1 MNVAISWLFLMYF
14 AVLGTERIRSLFPVG
29 SGGFFATPF
38 DGYVNLMTVLSLT
51 ATLVLLIGF
60 NGGFWRSL
68 FGGATPNYRVLVI
81 TAGVLLL
88 SGMVHTEHTVAPLQF
103 VAYGAL
109 ILAMILQTVLQ
120 VKADGHAA
128 SYWLSLCYLVA
139 FSMAIPV
146 VYRATV
152 SHSGVFHVLEAVTAV
167 ALVVCFTFLT
177 VRVFEGN
184 GQNLFLVVPFA
195 IMFVMDAVLIAM
207 RWQETVNWFVLVAG
221 GLATILFLIG
231 RILLPRL
238 S

>member
-1 MNVAISWLFLMYF
+1 MNIVISWLFLMYF
-14 AVLGTERIRSLFPVG
+14 AVLGTERVKSLFPVG
-29 SGGFFATPF
+29 TGGFFATPF
-38 DGYVNLMTVLSLT
+38 DGYVNLMTVLSLA
-51 ATLVLLIGF
+51 ATLVLLVGF

-68 FGGATPNYRVLVI
+68 FGSAKPDYRVLVI

-103 VAYGAL
+103 VSYGAL
-109 ILAMILQTVLQ
+109 ILAMILQTVFQ

-146 VYRATV
+146 VYRATI
-152 SHSGVFHVLEAVTAV
+152 SHSGLFHVLEAVTAV
-167 ALVVCFTFLT
+167 ALVICFTLLT

-184 GQNLFLVVPFA
+184 GRNLLLIVPFA
-195 IMFVMDAVLIAM
+195 IMFLMDVVLIAM